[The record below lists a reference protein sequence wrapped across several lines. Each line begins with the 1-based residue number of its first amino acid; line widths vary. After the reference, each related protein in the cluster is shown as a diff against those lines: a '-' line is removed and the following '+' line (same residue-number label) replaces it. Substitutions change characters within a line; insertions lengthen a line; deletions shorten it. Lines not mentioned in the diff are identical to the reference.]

1 MCGRIMSIELLLYCR
16 KVPTISEIEEVIIPL
31 GFKIE
36 KEFSGEEHHLYLWFE
51 EKDLVSLRG
60 CWLSWY
66 NEEIGEAPQ
75 GTLTVFVAKTYAGRS
90 SEDLDMQN
98 KVVRELKKRFGGSV
112 YDVETGRYSY
122 LRNDI
127 PKLGYPE
134 KRCGLV
140 YNRMKENIGRIK
152 LVGREIPAEVKP
164 ILKEFDILSF
174 NENVIINN
182 LLVPFLVASL
192 EDFLRSFF
200 ISYIESQSD
209 VLGLI
214 YEQKGKLEYATVR
227 DLLGGKV
234 TLAECEAN
242 NYSFQNLNSANSAFR
257 QYVRVD
263 LYNIWNRQKKYG
275 GRIYMVL
282 EVLQE
287 LLILRHRII
296 HEAYIKSDMSKND
309 VAKYTKFV
317 EYAGELLVHHLEK
330 NMNFRIDLEK
340 YV

>member
-1 MCGRIMSIELLLYCR
+1 MSIDLLLYCK
-16 KVPTISEIEEVIIPL
+16 KVPKISEIEEVIIPL

-36 KEFSGEEHHLYLWFE
+36 EEFSGGEYPQYLWFE
-51 EKDLVSLRG
+51 EKDLASLRG

-66 NEEIGEAPQ
+66 KGKTETSPR
-75 GTLTVFVAKTYAGRS
+75 GTLTVFIAKTYAGRS
-90 SEDLDMQN
+90 HEDLDMQN

-112 YDVETGRYSY
+112 YDVQTGRCCY

-127 PKLGYPE
+127 PKLSYPE

-140 YNRMKENIGRIK
+140 YNRMKENIGRIR
-152 LVGREIPAEVKP
+152 LVARETPAEIKP
-164 ILKEFDILSF
+164 IWIGFDILSF

-182 LLVPFLVASL
+182 LLVPFLVSSL

-200 ISYIESQSD
+200 ISYLESQSD
-209 VLGLI
+209 VLELI

-227 DLLGGKV
+227 DLLEGKV

-242 NYSFQNLNSANSAFR
+242 SYSFQNLNSANSAFQ
-257 QYVRVD
+257 QYVKVS
-263 LYNIWNRQKKYG
+263 LYNIWNRRKKYG
-275 GRIYMVL
+275 GRAYRVL

-296 HEAYIKSDMSKND
+296 HEAYIKSNLSKND
-309 VAKYTKFV
+309 VVRYTKFV
-317 EYAGELLVHHLEK
+317 EYAGELLAHHLEENRK
-330 NMNFRIDLEK
+330 FRIDLEK